1 VLAGAA
7 LKALG
12 RTAEARA
19 ALELGLK
26 MDPQSELA
34 RSQLAELNS
43 VHERLRAVLAFANV
57 MRRKKEST
65 ANLSRVHAAFP
76 KGQ

>member
-1 VLAGAA
+1 MLDTEPWPPAGAIRFVLAGAA

-12 RTAEARA
+12 RPAEARA
-19 ALELGLK
+19 ALERGLK

-43 VHERLRAVLAFANV
+43 DHATSRTSGRRAN
-57 MRRKKEST
+57 
-65 ANLSRVHAAFP
+65 
-76 KGQ
+76 